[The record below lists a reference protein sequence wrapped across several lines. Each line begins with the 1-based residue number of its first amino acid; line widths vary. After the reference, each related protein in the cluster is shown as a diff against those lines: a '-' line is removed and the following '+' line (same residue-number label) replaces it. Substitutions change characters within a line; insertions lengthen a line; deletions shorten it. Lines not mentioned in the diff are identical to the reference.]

1 MQVNPSNQNIYPLA
15 LAALGIVYGDIGTSP
30 LYAFEQ
36 VFSPG
41 LHAVPISEANVLGVL
56 SLFFWCLVMIVTVK
70 YVIIVMR
77 ANHKGE
83 GGILALVTKL
93 LERSHGKPIFK
104 GLLIFAGLVGAAFFY
119 GDGVITPAISVLT
132 AVEGMEVISPALKP
146 YVIPVALAILVG
158 LFLGQRFGTG
168 KIGFL
173 FGPTMAI
180 WFVFIGVLGFLKIL
194 ENPQVLLAINPI
206 YAQEF
211 VSNNGLL
218 PFYALGAVVLC
229 VTGAEALYADMGH
242 FGSKPIQLAWVGL
255 VLPALALNYFGQGAL
270 LLQSPESLSQLF
282 FLMAPASFNVAF
294 VIFATLAT
302 IIASQAVISGA
313 FSITKQAIDLG
324 FWPKMRVVQTS
335 AQHVGQI
342 YIPTV
347 NLMLLVMV
355 VIAVL
360 FFKSS
365 NALAAAYGIA
375 VTGTMLLTDILGM
388 YVAIKIARW
397 NVFLVMMLAFFFGSI
412 DLAFFTSNATK
423 FMDGGWFPLGMSVV
437 LVSVM
442 AVVFL
447 RSKKK
452 RL

>member
-194 ENPQVLLAINPI
+194 ENPQVLLAVNPI

-282 FLMAPASFNVAF
+282 FLMAPASFHVAF

-423 FMDGGWFPLGMSVV
+423 FMDGGWFPLSMSVV

>member
-173 FGPTMAI
+173 FGPTMVI
-180 WFVFIGVLGFLKIL
+180 WFVLISVLGFLNIL
-194 ENPQVLLAINPI
+194 ENPQVLLAVNPI

-218 PFYALGAVVLC
+218 PFYALGVVVLC
-229 VTGAEALYADMGH
+229 ITGAEALYADMGH
-242 FGSKPIQLAWVGL
+242 FGSKPIQLAWIGL

-282 FLMAPASFNVAF
+282 FLMAPASFHVAF

-324 FWPKMRVVQTS
+324 FLPKMRVVQTS

-397 NVFLVMMLAFFFGSI
+397 NVFLVMMLALFFGSI

-437 LVSVM
+437 LVTVM

-447 RSKKK
+447 RSKKE

>member
-397 NVFLVMMLAFFFGSI
+397 NVFLVMMLALFFGSI

-423 FMDGGWFPLGMSVV
+423 FMDGGWFPLSMSVV

>member
-1 MQVNPSNQNIYPLA
+1 MQAIPSNQNIYPLA

-93 LERSHGKPIFK
+93 LERSHGKPIIK

-173 FGPTMAI
+173 FGPTMVI
-180 WFVFIGVLGFLKIL
+180 WFVLISVLGFLNIL
-194 ENPQVLLAINPI
+194 ENPQVLLAVNPI

-218 PFYALGAVVLC
+218 PFYALGVVVLC
-229 VTGAEALYADMGH
+229 ITGAEALYADMGH
-242 FGSKPIQLAWVGL
+242 FGSKPIQLAWIGL

-397 NVFLVMMLAFFFGSI
+397 NVFLVMMLALFFGSI

-437 LVSVM
+437 LVTVM

-447 RSKKK
+447 RSKKE

>member
-93 LERSHGKPIFK
+93 LERSHGKPIIK

-194 ENPQVLLAINPI
+194 ENPQVLLAVNPI

-397 NVFLVMMLAFFFGSI
+397 NVFLVMMLALFFGSI

-423 FMDGGWFPLGMSVV
+423 FMDGGWFPLSMSVV
-437 LVSVM
+437 LVTVM

-452 RL
+452 RV